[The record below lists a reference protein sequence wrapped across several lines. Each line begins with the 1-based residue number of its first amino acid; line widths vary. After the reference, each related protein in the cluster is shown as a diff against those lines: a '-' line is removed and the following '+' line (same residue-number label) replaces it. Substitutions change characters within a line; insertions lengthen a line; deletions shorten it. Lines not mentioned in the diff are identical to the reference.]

1 LGVQQAWIKYGSKII
16 LSISNYKVFMIK
28 VSEVLDSVPSL
39 LGSQIEIDGC
49 LAMIEDDIYIASD
62 EDSLR
67 NTHNSILI
75 QHLDFDEKLFSSRV
89 SALGG
94 GDVVYCSPMTI
105 KGILCSS
112 NNNRFPI
119 ALTDIVSALVVGRHG
134 EGIKVI

>member
-16 LSISNYKVFMIK
+16 LSISNYEVFMIK

-119 ALTDIVSALVVGRHG
+119 ALTDIVSALVIGRH
-134 EGIKVI
+134 EEVIKVI

>member
-16 LSISNYKVFMIK
+16 LSISNYEVFMIK

>member
-1 LGVQQAWIKYGSKII
+1 MQLNEII
-16 LSISNYKVFMIK
+16 GNAS
-28 VSEVLDSVPSL
+28 SL
-39 LGSQIEIDGC
+39 IGSQVEIDGY
-49 LAMIEDDIYIASD
+49 LAMIEDDIYIVSN

-75 QHLDFDEKLFSSRV
+75 QHLDFDEKLFSSHV

-119 ALTDIVSALVVGRHG
+119 ALTDIVSALVVGRRG

>member
-1 LGVQQAWIKYGSKII
+1 MQFNEILGNAS
-16 LSISNYKVFMIK
+16 
-28 VSEVLDSVPSL
+28 SL
-39 LGSQIEIDGC
+39 IGSQIEIDGC

-89 SALGG
+89 SAVGG
-94 GDVVYCSPMTI
+94 GDVVYCSPMTIKGI

-119 ALTDIVSALVVGRHG
+119 ALTDIVSALVIGRH
-134 EGIKVI
+134 EEVIKVI

>member
-1 LGVQQAWIKYGSKII
+1 MQFNEILGNAS
-16 LSISNYKVFMIK
+16 
-28 VSEVLDSVPSL
+28 SL
-39 LGSQIEIDGC
+39 IGSQIEVDGC
-49 LAMIEDDIYIASD
+49 LAMIEDDIYIASN

-119 ALTDIVSALVVGRHG
+119 ALTDIVSALVIGRH
-134 EGIKVI
+134 EEVIKVI